1 MTFTRIL
8 ILMRT
13 LIEGLEQNKALFTI
27 VFFAYNIV
35 IYCDEKDIAIFDN
48 FKQNVNICQP
58 R

>member
-1 MTFTRIL
+1 
-8 ILMRT
+8 MRT